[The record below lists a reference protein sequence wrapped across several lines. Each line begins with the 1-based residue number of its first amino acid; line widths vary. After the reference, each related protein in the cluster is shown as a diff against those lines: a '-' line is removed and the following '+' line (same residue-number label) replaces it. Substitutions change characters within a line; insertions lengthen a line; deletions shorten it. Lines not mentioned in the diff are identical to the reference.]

1 MTQAAEVTRGQE
13 RNRSVGDQE
22 VFWKNKK
29 TLDLLSSC
37 FCSSPDL
44 LLTRCRYRG
53 RAYAI
58 NSAPVTPLT
67 ATTMYCLPFSM

>member
-1 MTQAAEVTRGQE
+1 MRGSG
-13 RNRSVGDQE
+13 SVYA
-22 VFWKNKK
+22 V
-29 TLDLLSSC
+29 
-37 FCSSPDL
+37 
-44 LLTRCRYRG
+44 